1 MVVSVVSV
9 AVEVAEVVIV
19 EVAVVVTDEVTGVVV
34 VVDPK
39 RRELRYII
47 NKGREEEQFIEL

>member
-9 AVEVAEVVIV
+9 TVEVAEVVIV

-47 NKGREEEQFIEL
+47 NKGTEETVMM